1 MTSFEENKIYARS
14 VFYGWYEITEEKA
27 LSLATFLF
35 HNMTGVKKENL
46 LEVTNAKFKNRI
58 FTYEELRNQR
68 RNEEN
73 LAKISE
79 GTTQN

>member
-1 MTSFEENKIYARS
+1 MTFEENKIYTKS
-14 VFYGWYEITEEKA
+14 TFYGWYEITEEKA

-35 HNMTGVKKENL
+35 HNMSAIKPENL
-46 LEVTNAKFKNRI
+46 LERTNSKFKNRI

-68 RNEEN
+68 RNEESI
-73 LAKISE
+73 AKTSK